1 MSSECLPH
9 QVPRGSPAAAESPPS
24 RATERLP
31 PLLTWPN
38 FDFWK
43 TSSEKER
50 RRAIGD
56 YYACA
61 THVDGTI
68 GALLGALGALSLDTT
83 TAVVLHGDHGYSL
96 GRHGRWSKYN
106 LYEDA
111 TRVLLILSVPGVAP
125 AVVDDVV
132 ESLDVLP
139 TILDLWGVRRRVDG
153 VADDEGY
160 QQLAASAAA
169 KSANS
174 GRWPPTVPPALPPPL
189 SPAAWLSPPLHY
201 DLRGVAVTVEGE
213 ALLPLRRRRR
223 RYARSELH
231 LPCGVSCCML
241 NQPYDG
247 KPPGFSKTPTVG
259 PVVQLYVRTAR
270 FAYTAVFLGVLP
282 AAAAAAAAAAT
293 RTSALR
299 GVDKAP
305 AALGLIDEIGSRSG
319 RDPITPLRLIDEMLF
334 DTDADPDEKD
344 NLAYYNN
351 GPHARMRGRLL
362 ATVLRDWNVTL
373 QEGQLNE
380 SRWQRAEE
388 LRVMTGYRR
397 DWWKDRKCAD
407 VPCNWPVPS
416 PSQSKLLWFIGR

>member
-1 MSSECLPH
+1 
-9 QVPRGSPAAAESPPS
+9 
-24 RATERLP
+24 
-31 PLLTWPN
+31 
-38 FDFWK
+38 
-43 TSSEKER
+43 
-50 RRAIGD
+50 
-56 YYACA
+56 
-61 THVDGTI
+61 
-68 GALLGALGALSLDTT
+68 
-83 TAVVLHGDHGYSL
+83 
-96 GRHGRWSKYN
+96 
-106 LYEDA
+106 
-111 TRVLLILSVPGVAP
+111 
-125 AVVDDVV
+125 VVDDVV

-319 RDPITPLRLIDEMLF
+319 RDPIPQLRLIDEMLF

-373 QEGQLNE
+373 QEGHLNE

>member
-132 ESLDVLP
+132 ESLDVMP
-139 TILDLWGVRRRVDG
+139 TILDLWGVRRRVDV
-153 VADDEGY
+153 VADDQGY
-160 QQLAASAAA
+160 QQLAASAA
-169 KSANS
+169 ANS

-189 SPAAWLSPPLHY
+189 SPAAWLSPPPLY

-282 AAAAAAAAAAT
+282 AAAAAAAAAAI
-293 RTSALR
+293 RTSAPLR
-299 GVDKAP
+299 GAAK
-305 AALGLIDEIGSRSG
+305 ALGW
-319 RDPITPLRLIDEMLF
+319 IDEMLF

-351 GPHARMRGRLL
+351 GPHARIRGRLL

-373 QEGQLNE
+373 QEGHLNE
-380 SRWQRAEE
+380 SRWQRAEA

-407 VPCNWPVPS
+407 VSCNWPVPS
-416 PSQSKLLWFIGR
+416 PPSQSKLLWFTGR